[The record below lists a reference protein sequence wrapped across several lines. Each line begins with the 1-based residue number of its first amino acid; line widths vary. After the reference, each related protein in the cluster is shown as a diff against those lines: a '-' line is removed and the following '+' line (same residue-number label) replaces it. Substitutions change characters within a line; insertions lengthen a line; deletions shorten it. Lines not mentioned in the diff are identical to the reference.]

1 MFSDHAV
8 KNSDDDLFGRK
19 NFAFR
24 ISEIIAKRT
33 DKDSIAIGIHAP
45 WGEGKTS
52 VLNMIVEGLD
62 EHLRKDNK
70 TLING
75 NIVLLKFNPWRFGD
89 ENQLLESFF
98 TVLAN
103 KLEGRI
109 ETRGEKISDLVRKY
123 SWVATPL
130 EAFKLNYLGL
140 EASINAKETLEKLA
154 EAKPKADITELKERI
169 EKILDQ
175 SDKKIVVIM
184 DDIDRLNKEEIQAVF
199 RLIKLTADFP
209 NTIYLLSFDIERVS
223 EALAEKYGSK
233 EAGRSFLEK
242 IIQVSLPLPFLNSS
256 KLIKLTFDNINKLLE
271 DNSIVLQQEQD
282 SEWSYFFIS
291 NFSSYLKSPRLVKK
305 YINNLWFAFPTNKDE
320 INIYDLQTIEAIH
333 TFLPELYEAIK
344 SNGNMF
350 LLEPESIWLRK
361 EQEKT
366 YIENLNKFIK
376 NFPQERRKNIK
387 EIIQKLFPRTSGAFS
402 NHHYGRDFYDRWEK
416 EKRICSPIYFPRY
429 FGFGVSDDDISDSE
443 LKNFIVNLESKTE
456 DENSRVIKSLIT
468 NNRQE
473 LFLQKVSAI
482 ADGLNENQSIKLAK
496 ALSLLG
502 ECFPKGNQDNILFRL
517 TNFNYASRLLRH
529 LLENV
534 VEERRMGIG
543 VEIASIIQPL
553 DFASDFFHCAK
564 YIGRENEENNEELT
578 ELGKAIIRKVV
589 ERTKSEA
596 KEENLE
602 IRYPQYSADLYRQWL
617 FEDKENLIQYL
628 KTKIQA
634 KPEYAES
641 FILSFRKQSWAV
653 NGTANIWGFDFIT
666 SAISA
671 LHHEIV
677 VTKIENFSRETN
689 YIPDDEKQYLTM
701 FLCIA
706 KTINQMKTDHESE

>member
-1 MFSDHAV
+1 MFSDYAV

-24 ISEIIAKRT
+24 ISEIIANRT

-52 VLNMIVEGLD
+52 VLNMIVEGLE
-62 EHLRKDNK
+62 EHLQKDNK

-98 TVLAN
+98 TALAN

-130 EAFKLNYLGL
+130 EAFKLNYFGV

-154 EAKPKADITELKERI
+154 EAKPRADITELKERI
-169 EKILDQ
+169 EKVLEE

-184 DDIDRLNKEEIQAVF
+184 DDIDRLDKEEIQAVF

-242 IIQVSLPLPFLNSS
+242 IIQVSLPLPFLNSN
-256 KLIKLTFDNINKLLE
+256 KLVKLTFDNINKLLE
-271 DNSIVLQQEQD
+271 ENNIILQQEED
-282 SEWSYFFIS
+282 SEWSYFFVS
-291 NFSSYLKSPRLVKK
+291 KFSTYLKSPRLVKK
-305 YINNLWFAFPTNKDE
+305 YINNLWFALPTNKDE
-320 INIYDLQTIEAIH
+320 INVYDLQTIEAIH
-333 TFLPELYEAIK
+333 TFLPELYEVIK

-350 LLEPESIWLRK
+350 LLEPESIWFR
-361 EQEKT
+361 EEEEKKH
-366 YIENLNKFIK
+366 IENLKKFTE
-376 NFPQERRKNIK
+376 NFPQERRKNIE
-387 EIIQKLFPRTSGAFS
+387 EIIQKLFPRTSGAFR
-402 NHHYGRDFYDRWEK
+402 NHHYGRDSYGRWEK

-429 FGFGVSDDDISDSE
+429 FGFGVSNDDISDSE
-443 LKNFIVNLESKTE
+443 LKNFVENLESKTE
-456 DENSRVIKSLIT
+456 DENSTVIRSFIT

-482 ADGLNENQSIKLAK
+482 ADNLNENQSIKLAK

-502 ECFPKGNQDNILFRL
+502 EYFPKGSQDNILLAL
-517 TNFNYASRLLRH
+517 TNFNYAARLLRH

-534 VEERRMGIG
+534 VEEERISIG
-543 VEIASIIQPL
+543 VEIASMIKPL
-553 DFASDFFHCAK
+553 DFASEFFRFAK
-564 YIGRENEENNEELT
+564 YIGREKDEDNEELT
-578 ELGKAIIRKVV
+578 ELGKAIIRKIV

-596 KEENLE
+596 EEENLE
-602 IRYPQYSADLYRQWL
+602 IRYPQYSADLYRQWF
-617 FEDKENLIQYL
+617 FEDKESLIQHL
-628 KTKIQA
+628 KTKTEA
-634 KPEYAES
+634 NPEYAEA

-653 NGTANIWGFDFIT
+653 NGTANAWGFDFIT
-666 SAISA
+666 SAISS
-671 LHHEIV
+671 LHPEIE
-677 VTKIENFSRETN
+677 VTEIENYSREGG
-689 YIPDDEKQYLTM
+689 YISGDEKQYLTM
-701 FLCIA
+701 FLRIA
-706 KTINQMKTDHESE
+706 KTAKEIKTESVN